1 MPIQIIMTDRLM
13 NQESARH
20 LHKEICQSLLAAHD
34 ISDNRF
40 MLPNVVGEVV
50 FVDPAQ
56 TFAGLENSAL
66 AIVELKLPAFTF
78 ATQDQRD
85 QFVHQ
90 VTELVLKYTDG
101 KLPREK
107 IWVNAVYAVD
117 GFWGIAGKA
126 YTNEQLQTSIQ
137 QAS

>member
-13 NQESARH
+13 NQESARR
-20 LHKEICQSLLAAHD
+20 LHKEICQSLLAAHN

-40 MLPNVVGEVV
+40 MMPNVVGEVV

-56 TFAGLENSAL
+56 TFAGLENSSL
-66 AIVELKLPAFTF
+66 AIVELKLPSFTF

-85 QFVHQ
+85 QFVHR

-126 YTNEQLQTSIQ
+126 YTNEQLLTSIQ